1 MIPELLER
9 GGPALWLLILCS
21 VLGVGIVLERLLY
34 FHRSGLDVGH
44 FLGGI
49 GPALRRGEVTQ
60 ALQECVSTPGPTARV
75 LRAAIASHRAPADE
89 LRETVREATRLEL
102 PLVERYLHVLFAV
115 VMTAPMI
122 GLLGTVLAL
131 LQTFS
136 RLESSATGLIDSM
149 QLFEGM
155 IQALLSTA
163 AGLAVAIPLYIA
175 YNYLAASARSRLRE
189 MERAGVEIIHLL
201 LELRRRPAA
210 EVAHAA
216 HPVPAAGPTATTA
229 ATNATN
235 PTTPATSATP
245 ATSEATTTAATAT
258 ASTTS
263 AG

>member
-9 GGPALWLLILCS
+9 GGPSLWLLILCS
-21 VLGVGIVLERLLY
+21 VLGVGIVFERLLY

-49 GPALRRGEVTQ
+49 GPSLRRGEFAQ
-60 ALQECVSTPGPTARV
+60 ALQECVSTPGSTARV

-136 RLESSATGLIDSM
+136 RLEASPTGLIDSM

-210 EVAHAA
+210 GVAAVFPDA
-216 HPVPAAGPTATTA
+216 VPAPPA
-229 ATNATN
+229 AAVH
-235 PTTPATSATP
+235 SAT
-245 ATSEATTTAATAT
+245 AVER
-258 ASTTS
+258 
-263 AG
+263 